1 MTLFLSNNDAL
12 AGEVPRLVELAQEW
26 LSEEPLSRAILAAEW
41 ARVYGTPYEPT
52 AENYR
57 AAVRLVAASLH
68 DPRAVLP
75 PVWVRSGGPHAEHF
89 SAYGSRMVDG
99 LVFHAADMLGATEF
113 GWAIDVDSKSG
124 VYGSPYVRPH
134 LTQTVPGL
142 VDAVNWLQEGRV
154 TFSRF
159 ENYFSL
165 DLPDATEG
173 DHQAPLRD
181 DEAVALAAVRGKKS
195 AAGLRGL
202 LGRRSRIEAI
212 ELPAPI
218 SPRPHVGLST
228 DKPTA
233 PPTVEELLPGVY
245 ASDMPGYTHEIW
257 VDEAAEHTWGEAKF
271 VAYEAKLA
279 QQPGIEAVLGEDRE
293 IIHVNAPTLTDAQ
306 VLAAARA
313 AAG

>member
-1 MTLFLSNNDAL
+1 MTLFLSNDDAL
-12 AGEVPRLVELAQEW
+12 AGGVPRLVELAQEW

-41 ARVYGTPYEPT
+41 ERVYGTPYEPT

-57 AAVRLVAASLH
+57 AAVRLVAGSLH
-68 DPRAVLP
+68 DPRAVIP
-75 PVWVRSGGPHAEHF
+75 PVWVRSGGPHSSRF
-89 SAYGSRMVDG
+89 SDYGARMVDA
-99 LVFHAADMLGATEF
+99 LVFHRAELD
-113 GWAIDVDSKSG
+113 
-124 VYGSPYVRPH
+124 GSPDHGWGLDVEPRSGNYGMPYVLPH
-134 LTQTVPGL
+134 VYQTAPTVVQAMGWML
-142 VDAVNWLQEGRV
+142 EERFA
-154 TFSRF
+154 FSRF
-159 ENYFSL
+159 
-165 DLPDATEG
+165 DLSVVESSQVLVGAQHE
-173 DHQAPLRD
+173 PLRD
-181 DEAVALAAVRGKKS
+181 DEAVALAAVQGKKS

-202 LGRRSRIEAI
+202 LGRRSRIDAI

-233 PPTVEELLPGVY
+233 PPTVEELLPGVE

-279 QQPGIEAVLGEDRE
+279 QQPGIESVLGEDRE
-293 IIHVNAPTLTDAQ
+293 IIHVNAPTLTNAQ